1 MKVVCGHCRTGYSI
15 DTSRMK
21 NPFIKVRCSRC
32 KYVFTVYN
40 GSTDPGH
47 DSNDAVDAAVRSGQ
61 IDDPEIAAESGDR
74 QDVSPKGSGRII
86 AVSNQKG
93 GVAKTTT
100 CLNLGVSLAMMGKKV
115 LLIDFDTQA
124 NLSLCLGYQNTA
136 SFFDLLHHSRDE
148 TAALILQT
156 RYKNLWLLLSNQKL
170 VLLDKKYFGAPNF
183 ENILRDRLALVAG
196 DYDYILIDTPPS
208 VGFFTL
214 NALTA
219 AHVAVVPC
227 LCEYLSTHGTN
238 QTLDVIRMIQ
248 AKTNP
253 SLDYRILVTKYD
265 EADTAAQVIYAK
277 LMENF
282 DDRTYKT
289 VIDYDVKMKEA
300 QIMKLPAIIYDN
312 ECPSGTGYVQLAR
325 EILDGASTQMAASA

>member
-1 MKVVCGHCRTGYSI
+1 MKVVCGHCRTGYNI

-21 NPFIKVRCSRC
+21 NPFIKVRCAKC

-40 GSTDPGH
+40 GGNNH
-47 DSNDAVDAAVRSGQ
+47 VCANDDAATGKPLSVAVGRPASAASANRS
-61 IDDPEIAAESGDR
+61 
-74 QDVSPKGSGRII
+74 VSSQNGSGRII

-100 CLNLGVSLAMMGKKV
+100 CLNLGISLAMMDKKV

-124 NLSLCLGYQNTA
+124 NLSLCLGYQDTA
-136 SFFDLLHHSRDE
+136 SFFDLLHRSADE

-156 RYKNLWLLLSNQKL
+156 RYKNLWLLPSNQKL
-170 VLLDKKYFGAPNF
+170 VLLDKKYFGTPHF
-183 ENILRDRLALVAG
+183 ENILRDRLASVAA
-196 DYDYILIDTPPS
+196 DFDFILIDTPPS

-227 LCEYLSTHGTN
+227 LCEYLSTQGTN
-238 QTLDVIRMIQ
+238 QIIDVIRMIQ

-253 SLDYRILVTKYD
+253 SLDYRILITKYD
-265 EADTAAQVIYAK
+265 GADTATQVVYAK

-289 VIDYDVKMKEA
+289 IIDYDAKMKEA
-300 QIMKLPAIIYDN
+300 QIMKLPAIVYDN
-312 ECPSGTGYVQLAR
+312 NCPSGTDYVQLAR
-325 EILDGASTQMAASA
+325 EILNGSNTKMEANA

>member
-1 MKVVCGHCRTGYSI
+1 MKVVCGHCRSQYQI

-21 NPFIKVRCSRC
+21 NPFIKVRCMRC

-40 GSTDPGH
+40 GSTHQQAGEL
-47 DSNDAVDAAVRSGQ
+47 NAAVSDAGH
-61 IDDPEIAAESGDR
+61 EGNGGDR
-74 QDVSPKGSGRII
+74 TASMAYQGPSTNGSCQVI

-124 NLSLCLGYQNTA
+124 NLTLCLGYQDTA
-136 SFFDLLHHSRDE
+136 SFFDLLHHSADD

-156 RYKNLWLLLSNQKL
+156 RYKNLWLLPSNQKL
-170 VLLDKKYFGAPNF
+170 VLLDKKYFGAPHF

-196 DYDYILIDTPPS
+196 DYDYVLIDTPPS

-238 QTLDVIRMIQ
+238 QILDVIRMIK
-248 AKTNP
+248 AKSNP
-253 SLDYRILVTKYD
+253 DLEFRILVTQYD
-265 EADTAAQVIYAK
+265 GEDTAAQVIYAK
-277 LMENF
+277 LMERF
-282 DDRTYKT
+282 DDRSFKT
-289 VIDYDVKMKEA
+289 IIDYDVKMKEA

-312 ECPSGTGYVQLAR
+312 NCPSGTGYAQLAR
-325 EILDGASTQMAASA
+325 EILNGTTVTTEANA